1 MFYRLF
7 FVLALAAWTSPTMGQ
22 GVQWGLGTDPSM
34 WLSGWHHVQV
44 GAQLHPEISV
54 LAGFGWMDTES
65 GILGSAMRQRPG
77 DFDGAFTGNFG
88 VRLHPS
94 SKAGGRLQGLLGLDY
109 SHEVFNENA
118 SGSSG
123 LITEVEVPFGVRQYI
138 RNDIRL
144 LAGGRVHVAQQLT
157 LSVHVGVGYSR
168 QHEALPSQT
177 NLGRQTSPKLL
188 GMELLYWL

>member
-1 MFYRLF
+1 MSVCLSDT
-7 FVLALAAWTSPTMGQ
+7 LPQ
-22 GVQWGLGTDPSM
+22 GDFKGDFEGDLGGKFRGDFEGDS
-34 WLSGWHHVQV
+34 
-44 GAQLHPEISV
+44 E
-54 LAGFGWMDTES
+54 
-65 GILGSAMRQRPG
+65 G

-168 QHEALPSQT
+168 QHEALPTQT